1 MGMMKKIRD
10 FILGPPISLEGEKW
24 GGLYTQGLKDGMN
37 KPTIPIDEFIEELMN
52 PRPIVKPKEDSIMID
67 HNHETKLGGTE
78 MERKNNDTLEVYEEL
93 LEVMHQT
100 YISKNADYGNSFGV
114 SLDKRGLVAALVRME
129 DKMNRLDKLKDGE
142 HNLVGESLMD
152 TALDLANYALMT
164 AVWLKQQEKETYK
177 VYANDKVVAEFPK
190 ELGEHDVKID
200 QGVLTSDGEINIK
213 SDMIGPT
220 EITVN
225 PYPTP
230 IKGTNINIQ
239 GNPEVLED
247 EVIKKLVRESLESY
261 EKGRGL

>member
-1 MGMMKKIRD
+1 MGILKRIRD
-10 FILGPPISLEGEKW
+10 FIVGPPISLEGEKW
-24 GGLYTQGLKDGMN
+24 AGLYTQGLKDGMN
-37 KPTIPIDEFIEELMN
+37 KPTIPIDEFIEDLIK
-52 PRPIVKPKEDSIMID
+52 PRPIVKSNEDSIMID
-67 HNHETKLGGTE
+67 HNQETKLGGTE
-78 MERKNNDTLEVYEEL
+78 MERKNNDTLKLYEEL

-261 EKGRGL
+261 EKSRGL